1 MAKKKTPGA
10 ARGRAPARD
19 MAVTLKMSPQEYQ
32 LIAYAASSSRAR
44 GVQAWMRDRLVEAAR
59 DKVPEKTA
67 SEIIEGR
74 ATASLLKESL
84 KEARAGKRTAGR
96 VLEFTGREKE

>member
-1 MAKKKTPGA
+1 MAKKKTAAGA
-10 ARGRAPARD
+10 KGRAPARG

-32 LIAYAASSSRAR
+32 LISYAASKSRAR
-44 GVQAWMRDRLVEAAR
+44 GVHAWMRDRLVEAAR

-84 KEARAGKRTAGR
+84 KDARVGTRAGAR
-96 VLEFTGREKE
+96 VLEFANREKE